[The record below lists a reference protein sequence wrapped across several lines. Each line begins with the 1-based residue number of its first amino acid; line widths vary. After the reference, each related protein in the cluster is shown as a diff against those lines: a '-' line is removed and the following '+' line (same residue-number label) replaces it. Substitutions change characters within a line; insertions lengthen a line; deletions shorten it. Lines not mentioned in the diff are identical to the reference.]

1 MYRGDRT
8 GNRYITPVSTLVKWF
23 PLHRGFATGLAIM
36 GFGFAA
42 LIAGPAMQ
50 YLTVTVGL
58 AENFLILAA
67 VYAAVMALSL
77 FIGVLWF
84 CGWRNEGRGGAVYD
98 CRRRTAGSL

>member
-1 MYRGDRT
+1 M
-8 GNRYITPVSTLVKWF
+8 KWF

-67 VYAAVMALSL
+67 VYAAVMALSASYL
-77 FIGVLWF
+77 RAPVRERWFPVLKM
-84 CGWRNEGRGGAVYD
+84 Y
-98 CRRRTAGSL
+98 